1 MLLPTFLTNQANVK
15 KHLVGYGSARF
26 VSAAIGNVFL
36 SAIMLHT
43 QHSLELPCDTTCLV
57 MRSFSLFSF

>member
-43 QHSLELPCDTTCLV
+43 HTLWNCHVTPLV
-57 MRSFSLFSF
+57 